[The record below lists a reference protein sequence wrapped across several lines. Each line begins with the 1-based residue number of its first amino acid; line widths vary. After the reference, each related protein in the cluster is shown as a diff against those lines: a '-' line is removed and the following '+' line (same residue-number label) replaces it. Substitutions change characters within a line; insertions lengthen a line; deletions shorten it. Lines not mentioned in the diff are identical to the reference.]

1 MPPSPRGP
9 WLHRVGVVIFTALAG
24 VLFFWLLGFV
34 VDDIGAIQGPQLA
47 EAEKGIVD
55 PALVKQ
61 EEAIDRKLDAVKHE
75 IESLNARQ
83 TLLKDSTA
91 SSQETMNQLLE
102 VQKRNL
108 EKGIAPTA
116 TEKNTVAQSESLFIT
131 NQARYQSLNEE
142 LEKRGEEQRGLE
154 ASKSAVDA
162 RLTVQRERA
171 QKKLEALNRSHR
183 LRLAALQLLV
193 LIPILFAAAWI
204 LYRWRTTI
212 YAPLLYALGLAV
224 LVKVL
229 LVIHEYFPTPYFK
242 YILLLASLALVVR
255 VLVYLL
261 QATKHPRAAALIK
274 QYRDAYERFLCPIC
288 EYPIRRGPLRY
299 AFWTRRSIRKLAAAT
314 MASPAAEE
322 PYVCPSCG
330 TRLFGPCEHCSN
342 VRHELLPFCT
352 QCGREAAVQ
361 G

>member
-1 MPPSPRGP
+1 MAPSPRGP

-55 PALVKQ
+55 PALVAQ
-61 EEAIDRKLDAVKHE
+61 ETAIDKKLAIIANDV
-75 IESLNARQ
+75 ESLKGRQ
-83 TLLKDSTA
+83 TLLKDSTT
-91 SSQETMNQLLE
+91 SSQQTMNQLLE

-116 TEKNTVAQSESLFIT
+116 TEKETVAQSENLFIA

-142 LEKRGEEQRGLE
+142 LEKRSAEQRTLEESKRGLE
-154 ASKSAVDA
+154 SH
-162 RLTVQRERA
+162 LTVQRERA
-171 QKKLEALNRSHR
+171 QKELERLNRSHR

-242 YILLLASLALVVR
+242 YLLLLASLVLVIR
-255 VLVYLL
+255 VLVFLL
-261 QATKHPRAAALIK
+261 QATTHPRAAALIK
-274 QYRDAYERFLCPIC
+274 QYPDA
-288 EYPIRRGPLRY
+288 
-299 AFWTRRSIRKLAAAT
+299 S
-314 MASPAAEE
+314 
-322 PYVCPSCG
+322 
-330 TRLFGPCEHCSN
+330 
-342 VRHELLPFCT
+342 
-352 QCGREAAVQ
+352 
-361 G
+361 

>member
-1 MPPSPRGP
+1 MAPSPRGP

-61 EEAIDRKLDAVKHE
+61 DEVISGKLEGVKHE

-83 TLLKDSTA
+83 TLLKDSTT
-91 SSQETMNQLLE
+91 SSQETMNQLLD

-116 TEKNTVAQSESLFIT
+116 TEKATVAESERLFIAK
-131 NQARYQSLNEE
+131 QERYQSLNEE

-154 ASKSAVDA
+154 ASKSTLDA
-162 RLTVQRERA
+162 RLSVQREHA
-171 QKKLEALNRSHR
+171 QRKLEELNRSHR

-193 LIPILFAAAWI
+193 LIPILFAAAWV

-242 YILLLASLALVVR
+242 YILLLASLVLVIR
-255 VLVYLL
+255 VLVFLL
-261 QATKHPRAAALIK
+261 QATTHPRAAALIK
-274 QYRDAYERFLCPIC
+274 QYPDA
-288 EYPIRRGPLRY
+288 
-299 AFWTRRSIRKLAAAT
+299 S
-314 MASPAAEE
+314 
-322 PYVCPSCG
+322 
-330 TRLFGPCEHCSN
+330 
-342 VRHELLPFCT
+342 
-352 QCGREAAVQ
+352 
-361 G
+361 